1 MSGSSAGAGNVQVTM
16 RISTW
21 FPALFP
27 LAAGVHTL
35 GFQYSGSAATPTFS
49 ANYLK
54 VQPL

>member
-27 LAAGVHTL
+27 LAAGAHTF